1 MPFMTSRSILIS
13 PARSLLCG
21 VLLSMAALAPV
32 TAKAQVYRCPGQVL
46 TYTDQLTVQQAK
58 ERGCTAL
65 ERGPITV
72 VQGGKP
78 RPMVGGKSPASDT
91 VASSTPRAADSKVNA
106 SEQRERD
113 SDARRILDGELK
125 REESKLAELKKD
137 FNNGEPERQGGERN
151 YAKYQERVEE
161 MKQAIARKEAD
172 IAAIRKELGNM
183 PGGDGGRERSER
195 GESSRPQ

>member
-1 MPFMTSRSILIS
+1 MTSRPSLIS
-13 PARSLLCG
+13 PARTLLGG
-21 VLLSMAALAPV
+21 VLLASATLTPTAAQ
-32 TAKAQVYRCPGQVL
+32 AQVYRCPGQVL
-46 TYTDQLTVQQAK
+46 TYTDQLTAQQAK

-78 RPMVGGKSPASDT
+78 RPVPGAKSPASE
-91 VASSTPRAADSKVNA
+91 AAPATPRAADSKVAA

-113 SDARRILDGELK
+113 TDARRILDGELK
-125 REESKLAELKKD
+125 REESKLAELKKE

-183 PGGDGGRERSER
+183 PGDGSRERS
-195 GESSRPQ
+195 ESSRPQ

>member
-1 MPFMTSRSILIS
+1 MTSRSSFIS
-13 PARSLLCG
+13 PASALLRG
-21 VLLSMAALAPV
+21 VLLASAVLVPMAAQ
-32 TAKAQVYRCPGQVL
+32 AQVYRCPGQVL
-46 TYTDQLTVQQAK
+46 TYTDQLTAQQAK

-78 RPMVGGKSPASDT
+78 RPVPGAKSPAAD
-91 VASSTPRAADSKVNA
+91 AAPATPRAADSKVAA

-113 SDARRILDGELK
+113 TDARRILDGELR
-125 REESKLAELKKD
+125 REESKLAELKKE

-172 IAAIRKELGNM
+172 IAAIRKEMGNM
-183 PGGDGGRERSER
+183 PGEGSRERS
-195 GESSRPQ
+195 ESSRPQ